1 MRRLATM
8 KTLVLCLLVLLHAGC
23 NSSGSPHPEISP
35 KANAALRSMSNTL
48 GEAKV
53 MSFHAIVSMD
63 ETLESGQNVQLERE
77 VTLTMIRPDKLYVEV
92 LTDEFTES
100 IWYDG
105 KKVTLHNANNDK
117 FASVDASGT
126 VGAMLDRLIDE
137 YDITMPLA
145 DMLVADIYGSLTS
158 NIKSGR
164 YVGLHMVKGHRCH
177 HLAFAQ
183 ENIDWQIWIDA
194 GETAVPRKLL
204 ITYKLEP
211 GYPQYTAVI
220 DKWNLTDQL
229 PAKSFTFS
237 VPDEAT
243 KIELSEFLGERG
255 Q

>member
-1 MRRLATM
+1 MRRLVTM
-8 KTLVLCLLVLLHAGC
+8 TTLVLCLLVLLHAGC
-23 NSSGSPHPEISP
+23 TSGSPHPGISP
-35 KANAALRSMSNTL
+35 KANAALQSMSDTL
-48 GEAKV
+48 GSAKA

-77 VTLTMIRPDKLYVEV
+77 VTLTMIRPDKLHAEV
-92 LTDEFTES
+92 LTDELTES
-100 IWYDG
+100 VWYDG
-105 KKVTLHNANNDK
+105 KKVTLHNVTTNK

-126 VGAMLDRLIDE
+126 VGVMLDRMIDE
-137 YDITMPLA
+137 YDMTMPLA

-164 YVGLHMVKGHRCH
+164 YVGLHTVNGSDCH

-183 ENIDWQIWIDA
+183 KNIDWQIWIDA

-211 GYPQYTAVI
+211 NHPQYTAVI

-229 PAKSFTFS
+229 PAESFTFS
-237 VPDEAT
+237 VPDDAM